1 MRVMMTGGGTGGH
14 VNPALAIANTIKQND
29 PDAVIEYVGTR
40 RGIENKLVPKAG
52 YPIHHVQ
59 VQGLRRS
66 LSPANFKAAWLA
78 LTSPIKAKKILK
90 EFKPD
95 LVVGTGGYV
104 SWPVCKAAASMGIP
118 TALHE
123 SNAIAGVAVK
133 MLQNSVDRIYLN
145 FEKTGETLT
154 CPREKLMKVGNPVM
168 NGFSSLTGAESRRQ
182 LAIPDKYKYI
192 ILSYA
197 GSMGAEKVNDA
208 VLCLMREFTAKHP
221 EVYHIHATGSI
232 ELELCTSQ
240 FKEMGLDKYE
250 NIELCEYIYDMPVKM
265 AAADLTINR
274 AGAMTVSELAI
285 TGKCAIF
292 IPSPNVAENHQYKN
306 AKVLYDAGAA
316 GLFEEKELTDGA
328 KPLIAEVEKLLSDEG
343 KAIRDERSEKIV
355 QFAVPES
362 NKLIYKDLVKLV
374 EEKKK

>member
-29 PDAVIEYVGTR
+29 PNAVIEYVGTK

-78 LTSPIKAKKILK
+78 LTSPIKAKKILR

-118 TALHE
+118 TVLHE

-168 NGFSSLTGAESRRQ
+168 KGFSSLTRDEARRQ
-182 LAIPDKYKYI
+182 LGIPDKYKYI

-208 VLCLMREFTAKHP
+208 VLCLMKEFTAKHP

-240 FKEMGLDKYE
+240 FKEMGLDQYE

-316 GLFEEKELTDGA
+316 GLFEEKELADGA
-328 KPLIAEVEKLLSDEG
+328 KPLIAEVEKLLTEEG
-343 KAIRDERSEKIV
+343 KALRDERSEKIV
-355 QFAVPES
+355 QFAVPDS